1 MVRVN
6 FTANLQRHVR
16 APECEA
22 AAGTLRAV
30 LDEVFARQPALRGYV
45 LDDQGGLRQHMSV
58 FIDGEQIADRRAL
71 SDAVA
76 DGAEVWVMQALSG
89 GSQ

>member
-22 AAGTLRAV
+22 DSGTLRAV
-30 LDEVFARQPALRGYV
+30 LDQVFARQPAVRGYV

-58 FIDGEQIADRRAL
+58 FIDGEQIADRRHL
-71 SDAVA
+71 SDPVA

-89 GSQ
+89 GST

>member
-1 MVRVN
+1 VVRIN

-22 AAGTLRAV
+22 AAGSLRAV
-30 LDEVFARQPALRGYV
+30 LDEVFALHPTLRGYV

-58 FIDGEQIADRRAL
+58 FVDGQQIADRRRL
-71 SDAVA
+71 TDPVA

-89 GSQ
+89 GST